1 MQTLRRIHASR
12 APRSSRRGSALL
24 MAFLMLIVI
33 YAIVFQLWFT
43 TSADLRVTQ
52 NDVTTTQL
60 DQAIESALQEVFDRL
75 RTDGE
80 AETEA
85 GGAAGGAT
93 GGAGAA
99 AAAAAAAGGGGEGG
113 GEDSGPTDSREDSW
127 GRAQRTTIGDVEL
140 RVFVQDED
148 GKLNLLTLL
157 APEEEQAEEA
167 FERLVRLLDMMRDGS
182 PDDLDRGDAIRI
194 AEAMR
199 RHMRERT
206 NSLLPKPKL
215 LSDNEELRDQG
226 MPLSLNE
233 FAVLQRVDESL
244 FRDFRD
250 ERGEIVHSLSA
261 YLTVWNSPTRGGADN
276 GQGAG
281 GAAGQGGAAAGGANQ
296 AGGNPTGGNQNG
308 ADANGANQ
316 AGTNQAG
323 ANQNGAGQAGGAA
336 GQAGGAAGGGAAGGG
351 AGQAG
356 GAGSDEPN
364 WGMVVNLNTAP
375 IAVLKCLIDD
385 RELPPRVWDGVLEY
399 RNKPEEPEDG
409 EQAATQEE
417 PMLDEYGQEIVARQ
431 IFDSLDELSEIDG
444 YERLEEQTRARMAQL
459 LTVRSHVFSIY
470 VTARR
475 KGVNENEFAGVL
487 GVQQEDP
494 RDEVRGRSQVRCVR
508 CVVWRYVDGDTVR
521 IVPLVRWEVLDY
533 TPLEVL
539 DFPDRDR

>member
-1 MQTLRRIHASR
+1 
-12 APRSSRRGSALL
+12 

-85 GGAAGGAT
+85 AGAAGAGAT

-99 AAAAAAAGGGGEGG
+99 AAAAAAGGGEGG

-167 FERLVRLLDMMRDGS
+167 FERFVRLLDMMRDGS
-182 PDDLDRGDAIRI
+182 PDDLDRGDAILI

-199 RHMRERT
+199 RHMRERS

-226 MPLSLNE
+226 MPLSLSE
-233 FAVLQRVDESL
+233 FAVLQRVEENL

-250 ERGEIVHSLSA
+250 ERGEIVHALSS
-261 YLTVWNSPTRGGADN
+261 YVTVWSSPTRGSGDNAQGA
-276 GQGAG
+276 GGAAGAGAG
-281 GAAGQGGAAAGGANQ
+281 GAAGQGGANQAGGSQAGGNAGGATAGGNNQANADRGGATAGGANQ
-296 AGGNPTGGNQNG
+296 GGG
-308 ADANGANQ
+308 GANQ
-316 AGTNQAG
+316 
-323 ANQNGAGQAGGAA
+323 
-336 GQAGGAAGGGAAGGG
+336 GGGGQAGGG
-351 AGQAG
+351 AGQGGGAAGG

-364 WGMVVNLNTAP
+364 WGMVVNINTAP
-375 IAVLKCLIDD
+375 IAVLKCLFDD

-409 EQAATQEE
+409 AEAATQEE

-431 IFDSLDELSEIDG
+431 IFDSLEELNEIDG

-508 CVVWRYVDGDTVR
+508 CVVWRYIDGDTVR
-521 IVPLVRWEVLDY
+521 IVPLARWEVLDY

>member
-1 MQTLRRIHASR
+1 
-12 APRSSRRGSALL
+12 

-85 GGAAGGAT
+85 AGAAGAGAT

-99 AAAAAAAGGGGEGG
+99 AAAAAAGGGEGG

-167 FERLVRLLDMMRDGS
+167 FERFVRLLDMMRDGS

-194 AEAMR
+194 AEAVR

-215 LSDNEELRDQG
+215 LSDNEETRDQG

-233 FAVLQRVDESL
+233 FAVLQRVDENL

-250 ERGEIVHSLSA
+250 ERGEIVHALSA
-261 YLTVWNSPTRGGADN
+261 YVTVWSSPTRGAADG

-281 GAAGQGGAAAGGANQ
+281 GAAGQGGAGQGGANAAGAGQ
-296 AGGNPTGGNQNG
+296 AGGNQG
-308 ADANGANQ
+308 GAN
-316 AGTNQAG
+316 AGATGQNAADQAG
-323 ANQNGAGQAGGAA
+323 ANQGAAGQAGGGTGQANGAGQAGGA
-336 GQAGGAAGGGAAGGG
+336 GAGG

-364 WGMVVNLNTAP
+364 WGMVVNINTAP
-375 IAVLKCLIDD
+375 IAVLKCLFDD

-444 YERLEEQTRARMAQL
+444 YERLEEQTRARMMQL

-475 KGVNENEFAGVL
+475 KGLNENEFAGVL
-487 GVQQEDP
+487 GVQKEDP

-521 IVPLVRWEVLDY
+521 IVPLARWEVLDY

>member
-1 MQTLRRIHASR
+1 
-12 APRSSRRGSALL
+12 

-85 GGAAGGAT
+85 AGAAGGAP

-99 AAAAAAAGGGGEGG
+99 AAAGGGGAGG

-157 APEEEQAEEA
+157 ATEEEQAEEA

-226 MPLSLNE
+226 MPLSLSE
-233 FAVLQRVDESL
+233 FAVLQRVDENL

-250 ERGEIVHSLSA
+250 ERGEIVHALSS
-261 YLTVWNSPTRGGADN
+261 YVTVWSSPTRGSGDN
-276 GQGAG
+276 AQGAG
-281 GAAGQGGAAAGGANQ
+281 GAAGQGGAAAGGAAGQGGANQGGGGQ
-296 AGGNPTGGNQNG
+296 AGGNQSGGATG
-308 ADANGANQ
+308 
-316 AGTNQAG
+316 GTNQAG
-323 ANQNGAGQAGGAA
+323 ADRGGAS
-336 GQAGGAAGGGAAGGG
+336 QGGANQGGGGASQGGGGANQGAGGQAGGG

-356 GAGSDEPN
+356 GGGAAGSDDPN

-375 IAVLKCLIDD
+375 IAVLKCLFDD

-409 EQAATQEE
+409 AEAATQEE

-431 IFDSLDELSEIDG
+431 IFDSIDELSEIDG

-494 RDEVRGRSQVRCVR
+494 REEVRGRSQVRCVR
-508 CVVWRYVDGDTVR
+508 CVVWRYIDGDTVR
-521 IVPLVRWEVLDY
+521 IVPLARWEVLDY